1 MYSYVDTIP
10 PSATS
15 FRHIGTKIHRFCP
28 SRELFKAQL
37 EVIQKESEC
46 ASSRTLGSHTHVNNI
61 VTSFKLFRQK
71 NIFQNFPV
79 DRLLSPWGFGIS
91 FDAHG

>member
-37 EVIQKESEC
+37 EVIQKEFEC
-46 ASSRTLGSHTHVNNI
+46 ASSRTIGPLTYLNNM
-61 VTSFKLFRQK
+61 VTIFKSFRQK
-71 NIFQNFPV
+71 IFT
-79 DRLLSPWGFGIS
+79 IS
-91 FDAHG
+91 W